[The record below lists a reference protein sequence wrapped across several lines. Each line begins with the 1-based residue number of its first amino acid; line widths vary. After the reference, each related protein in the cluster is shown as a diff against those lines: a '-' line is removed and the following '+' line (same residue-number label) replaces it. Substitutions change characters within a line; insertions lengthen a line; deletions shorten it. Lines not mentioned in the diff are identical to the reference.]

1 MWKGGLGRKGTG
13 NRFGREIRVSEGY
26 SNLNA
31 LYNTCM
37 TLSKNQLLNVICPP
51 HICYGCLL
59 GVFVK
64 LLTVGMQVSLILL
77 IAFGILFSPKGLPCP
92 ALI

>member
-37 TLSKNQLLNVICPP
+37 TLSKNQLLNVTEKNVERNLGHTIP
-51 HICYGCLL
+51 H
-59 GVFVK
+59 VRK
-64 LLTVGMQVSLILL
+64 R
-77 IAFGILFSPKGLPCP
+77 
-92 ALI
+92 

>member
-31 LYNTCM
+31 LYMYDIVKEPT
-37 TLSKNQLLNVICPP
+37 PE
-51 HICYGCLL
+51 CY
-59 GVFVK
+59 
-64 LLTVGMQVSLILL
+64 
-77 IAFGILFSPKGLPCP
+77 
-92 ALI
+92 